1 MFTTGVADEHLRYIC
16 TFIIL
21 PGGLWIKAA
30 DPYHL
35 LSKQNLDVIIY
46 FLLQMWMFDIRINEC
61 KRRFVYL
68 LYYINL

>member
-16 TFIIL
+16 TDSQKTFIIL
-21 PGGLWIKAA
+21 PHGLWIKAA

-46 FLLQMWMFDIRINEC
+46 FLLQM
-61 KRRFVYL
+61 
-68 LYYINL
+68 